1 MFIKKLLITYLLLL
15 LLSLHASES
24 NQKVTLYLDWLN
36 QFQFAGYYMAK
47 ENGYYTD
54 LDLDVN
60 IIEYSKDTNNDITQK
75 VIKDEAVYGIGKS
88 SLIMDKFEGND
99 IILLS
104 SIFQN
109 SPMALISLSSS
120 NIKTPKDLINKKIM
134 ITNDA
139 KESVSIKS
147 LLMAEG
153 VNFQDLNTQNFSS
166 NEINDLINGN
176 IDAIACYL
184 SNEPFILKQKNIDFN
199 IIHPNNYNFDFYEGI
214 LFTSQNELRNNP
226 IRAQN
231 FNQASIKGWEYA
243 FNNIE
248 KTAKIIYEKYNTQN
262 KSLESLIFEGEVLKK
277 LSKIDE
283 NLLGNINPRT
293 IDEIKRIYSLFNLK
307 STNIF
312 FETESIILNKTHT
325 LLNENDLN
333 YLNTNQFTL
342 LTQADHIPFSFKNLN
357 ELIGIE
363 IDFWKLISDKLSKPF
378 NIEEVLKDNI
388 LNIFSNSIKVKFV
401 YSFKKESSDKNVLSN
416 PIAKVPLALATK
428 NGVHYISDLNSVEH
442 VKIGVL
448 KDLEIFESLKKDYPN
463 VNFIEINTID
473 DGIYRLKNNLLFGL
487 IDNLYTLSH
496 QIEQFQ
502 IDELK
507 INTTLKYK
515 INIYLEVKK
524 QNEQFIKIV
533 NKIIDSLS
541 EKEKSSIFNN
551 YQLILYHNSI
561 DIYYILKFVIPL
573 IILLSV
579 FIFLNYR
586 LRNEI
591 KKREE
596 TEKKL
601 SDLANNDSLTGIYN
615 RRKIEELCEAEIKRS
630 ERYLNEL
637 SVIFFDV
644 NDFKIIND
652 KLGHHKG
659 DEVLIK
665 IASVISQNIRT
676 TDYFGRWGG
685 DEFLIVLPQTNL
697 PKTEHLIKILENILT
712 TINFDLKMDR
722 KISCSFGLSQYEKN
736 DTLDSFL
743 KRADESM
750 YVNKNNYRQS
760 RLQQL

>member
-1 MFIKKLLITYLLLL
+1 MFIKKLLITYLLL

-47 ENGYYTD
+47 ENGYYND

-60 IIEYSKDTNNDITQK
+60 IIEYSKDANNDITQK

-88 SLIMDKFEGND
+88 SLIIDKFAGND

-147 LLMAEG
+147 LLMSEG

-176 IDAIACYL
+176 IDAITCYL

-214 LFTSQNELRNNP
+214 LFTSQKELKNNP

-293 IDEIKRIYSLFNLK
+293 IDEIKRIYSLLNLK
-307 STNIF
+307 STHIS

-442 VKIGVL
+442 IKIGVL
-448 KDLEIFESLKKDYPN
+448 KDLEIFESLKRDYPN

-551 YQLILYHNSI
+551 YQLILYHNNI

-596 TEKKL
+596 TEIKL
-601 SDLANNDSLTGIYN
+601 SNLANNDSLTGIYN
-615 RRKIEELCEAEIKRS
+615 RRKIEELCEAELKRS
-630 ERYLNEL
+630 ERYSNEL

-697 PKTEHLIKILENILT
+697 YKTEHLVKILENILT
-712 TINFDLKMDR
+712 TINFDLKMNR

-750 YVNKNNYRQS
+750 YVNKYNYRQS
-760 RLQQL
+760 KLQQL

>member
-1 MFIKKLLITYLLLL
+1 MFIKKLLITYLLL

-47 ENGYYTD
+47 ENGYYND

-60 IIEYSKDTNNDITQK
+60 IIEYSKDANNDITQK

-88 SLIMDKFEGND
+88 SLIIDKFAGND

-184 SNEPFILKQKNIDFN
+184 SNEPFVLKQKNIDFN

-214 LFTSQNELRNNP
+214 LFTSQKELKNNP

-293 IDEIKRIYSLFNLK
+293 IDEIKRIYSLLNLK
-307 STNIF
+307 STPIS

-442 VKIGVL
+442 IKIGVL
-448 KDLEIFESLKKDYPN
+448 KDLEIFESLKRDYPN

-502 IDELK
+502 IDVLK

-551 YQLILYHNSI
+551 YQLILYHNNI

-596 TEKKL
+596 TEIKL
-601 SDLANNDSLTGIYN
+601 SNLANNDSLTGIYN
-615 RRKIEELCEAEIKRS
+615 RRKIEELCEAELKRS
-630 ERYLNEL
+630 ERYSNEL

-697 PKTEHLIKILENILT
+697 YKTEHLVKILENILT

-750 YVNKNNYRQS
+750 YVNKYNYRQS
-760 RLQQL
+760 KLQQL

>member
-1 MFIKKLLITYLLLL
+1 MFIKKLLITYLLL

-47 ENGYYTD
+47 ENGYYND

-60 IIEYSKDTNNDITQK
+60 IIEYSKDANNDITQK

-88 SLIMDKFEGND
+88 SLIIDKFAGND

-147 LLMAEG
+147 LLMSEG

-214 LFTSQNELRNNP
+214 LFTSQKELKNNP

-293 IDEIKRIYSLFNLK
+293 IDEIKRIYSLLNLM
-307 STNIF
+307 STHIS

-333 YLNTNQFTL
+333 YLNANQFTL

-442 VKIGVL
+442 IKIGVL
-448 KDLEIFESLKKDYPN
+448 KDLEIFESLKRDYPN

-551 YQLILYHNSI
+551 YQLILYHNNI

-596 TEKKL
+596 TEIKL
-601 SDLANNDSLTGIYN
+601 SNLANNDSLTGIYN
-615 RRKIEELCEAEIKRS
+615 RRKIEELCEAELKRS
-630 ERYLNEL
+630 ERYSNEL

-697 PKTEHLIKILENILT
+697 YKTEHLVKILENILT
-712 TINFDLKMDR
+712 TINFDLKMNR

-750 YVNKNNYRQS
+750 YVNKYNYRQS
-760 RLQQL
+760 KLQQL

>member
-15 LLSLHASES
+15 LSLHASEN

-47 ENGYYTD
+47 ENGYYND

-60 IIEYSKDTNNDITQK
+60 IIEYSKDANNDITQK

-88 SLIMDKFEGND
+88 SLIIDKFAGND

-147 LLMAEG
+147 LLMSEG

-176 IDAIACYL
+176 IDAITCYL

-214 LFTSQNELRNNP
+214 LFTSQKELKNNP

-262 KSLESLIFEGEVLKK
+262 KSLELLIFEGEVLKK

-293 IDEIKRIYSLFNLK
+293 IDEIKRIYSLLNLK
-307 STNIF
+307 STHIS

-333 YLNTNQFTL
+333 YLNANQFTL

-442 VKIGVL
+442 IKIGVL
-448 KDLEIFESLKKDYPN
+448 KDLEIFESLKRDYPN

-551 YQLILYHNSI
+551 YQLILYHNNI

-596 TEKKL
+596 TEIKL
-601 SDLANNDSLTGIYN
+601 SNLANNDSLTGIYN
-615 RRKIEELCEAEIKRS
+615 RRKIEELCEAELKRS
-630 ERYLNEL
+630 ERYSNEL

-697 PKTEHLIKILENILT
+697 YKTEHLVKILENILT
-712 TINFDLKMDR
+712 TINFDLKMNR

-750 YVNKNNYRQS
+750 YVNKYNYRQS
-760 RLQQL
+760 KLQQL

>member
-1 MFIKKLLITYLLLL
+1 MFIKKLLITYLLL

-47 ENGYYTD
+47 ENGYYND

-60 IIEYSKDTNNDITQK
+60 IIEYSKDANNDITQK

-88 SLIMDKFEGND
+88 SLIIDKFAGND

-176 IDAIACYL
+176 IDAITCYL

-214 LFTSQNELRNNP
+214 LFTSQKELKNNP

-293 IDEIKRIYSLFNLK
+293 IDEIKRIYSLLNLK
-307 STNIF
+307 STHIS

-333 YLNTNQFTL
+333 YLNANQFTL

-442 VKIGVL
+442 IKIGVL
-448 KDLEIFESLKKDYPN
+448 KDLEIFESLKRDYPN

-551 YQLILYHNSI
+551 YQLILYHNNI

-596 TEKKL
+596 TEIKL
-601 SDLANNDSLTGIYN
+601 SNLANNDSLTGIYN
-615 RRKIEELCEAEIKRS
+615 RRKIEELCEAELKRS
-630 ERYLNEL
+630 ERYSNEL

-697 PKTEHLIKILENILT
+697 YKTEHLVKILENILT
-712 TINFDLKMDR
+712 TINFDLKMNR

-750 YVNKNNYRQS
+750 YVNKYNYRQS
-760 RLQQL
+760 KLQQL

>member
-1 MFIKKLLITYLLLL
+1 MFIKKLLITYLLL

-47 ENGYYTD
+47 ENGYYND

-60 IIEYSKDTNNDITQK
+60 IIEYSKDANNDITQK

-88 SLIMDKFEGND
+88 SLIIDKFAGND

-176 IDAIACYL
+176 IDAITCYL

-214 LFTSQNELRNNP
+214 LFTSQKELKNNP

-262 KSLESLIFEGEVLKK
+262 KSLELLIFEGEVLKK

-293 IDEIKRIYSLFNLK
+293 IDEIKRIYSLLNLK
-307 STNIF
+307 STHIS

-442 VKIGVL
+442 IKIGVL
-448 KDLEIFESLKKDYPN
+448 KDLEIFESLKRDYPN

-502 IDELK
+502 IDVLK

-551 YQLILYHNSI
+551 YQLILYHNNI

-596 TEKKL
+596 TEIKL
-601 SDLANNDSLTGIYN
+601 SNLANNDSLTGIYN
-615 RRKIEELCEAEIKRS
+615 RRKIEELCEAELKRS
-630 ERYLNEL
+630 ERYSNEL

-697 PKTEHLIKILENILT
+697 YKTEHLVKILENILT
-712 TINFDLKMDR
+712 TINFDLKMNR

-750 YVNKNNYRQS
+750 YVNKYNYRQS
-760 RLQQL
+760 KLQQL

>member
-1 MFIKKLLITYLLLL
+1 MFIKKLLITYLLL

-47 ENGYYTD
+47 ENGYYND

-60 IIEYSKDTNNDITQK
+60 IIEYSKDANNDITQK

-88 SLIMDKFEGND
+88 SLIIDKFAGND

-147 LLMAEG
+147 LLMSEG

-176 IDAIACYL
+176 IDAITCYL

-214 LFTSQNELRNNP
+214 LFTSQKELKNNP

-262 KSLESLIFEGEVLKK
+262 KSLELLIFEGEVLKK

-293 IDEIKRIYSLFNLK
+293 IDEIKRIYSLLNLK
-307 STNIF
+307 STPIY

-333 YLNTNQFTL
+333 YLNANQFTL

-442 VKIGVL
+442 IKIGVL
-448 KDLEIFESLKKDYPN
+448 KDLEIFESLKRDYPN

-502 IDELK
+502 IDVLK

-551 YQLILYHNSI
+551 YQLILYHNNI

-596 TEKKL
+596 TEIKL
-601 SDLANNDSLTGIYN
+601 SNLANNDSLTGIYN
-615 RRKIEELCEAEIKRS
+615 RRKIEELCEAELKRS
-630 ERYLNEL
+630 ERYSNEL

-697 PKTEHLIKILENILT
+697 YKTEHLVKILENILT
-712 TINFDLKMDR
+712 TINFDLKMNR

-750 YVNKNNYRQS
+750 YVNKYNYRQS
-760 RLQQL
+760 KLQQL

>member
-1 MFIKKLLITYLLLL
+1 MFIKKLLITYLLL

-47 ENGYYTD
+47 ENGYYND

-60 IIEYSKDTNNDITQK
+60 IIEYSKDANNDITQK

-88 SLIMDKFEGND
+88 SLIIDKFAGND

-147 LLMAEG
+147 LLMSEG

-176 IDAIACYL
+176 IDAITCYL
-184 SNEPFILKQKNIDFN
+184 SNEPFTLKQKNIDFN

-214 LFTSQNELRNNP
+214 LFTSQKELKNNP

-262 KSLESLIFEGEVLKK
+262 KSLELLIFEGEVLKK

-293 IDEIKRIYSLFNLK
+293 IDEIKRIYSLLNLM
-307 STNIF
+307 STHIS

-333 YLNTNQFTL
+333 YLNANQFTL

-442 VKIGVL
+442 IKIGVL
-448 KDLEIFESLKKDYPN
+448 KDLEIFESLKRDYPN

-551 YQLILYHNSI
+551 YQLILYHNNI

-596 TEKKL
+596 TEIKL
-601 SDLANNDSLTGIYN
+601 SNLANNDSLTGIYN
-615 RRKIEELCEAEIKRS
+615 RRKIEELCEAELKRS
-630 ERYLNEL
+630 ERYSNEL

-697 PKTEHLIKILENILT
+697 YKTEHLVKILENILT
-712 TINFDLKMDR
+712 TINFDLKMNR

-750 YVNKNNYRQS
+750 YVNKYNYRQS
-760 RLQQL
+760 KLQQL

>member
-15 LLSLHASES
+15 LSLHASEN

-47 ENGYYTD
+47 ENGYYND

-60 IIEYSKDTNNDITQK
+60 IIEYSKDANNDITQK

-88 SLIMDKFEGND
+88 SLIIDKFAGND

-176 IDAIACYL
+176 IDAITCYL
-184 SNEPFILKQKNIDFN
+184 SNEPFTLKQKNIDFN

-214 LFTSQNELRNNP
+214 LFTSQKELKNNP

-293 IDEIKRIYSLFNLK
+293 IDEIKRIYSLLNLK
-307 STNIF
+307 STHIS

-333 YLNTNQFTL
+333 YLNANQFTL

-442 VKIGVL
+442 IKIGVL
-448 KDLEIFESLKKDYPN
+448 KDLEIFESLKRDYPN

-551 YQLILYHNSI
+551 YQLILYHNNI

-596 TEKKL
+596 TEIKL
-601 SDLANNDSLTGIYN
+601 SNLANNDSLTGIYN
-615 RRKIEELCEAEIKRS
+615 RRKIEELCEAELKRS
-630 ERYLNEL
+630 ERYSNEL

-697 PKTEHLIKILENILT
+697 YKTEHLVKILENILT
-712 TINFDLKMDR
+712 TINFDLKMNR

-750 YVNKNNYRQS
+750 YVNKYNYRQS
-760 RLQQL
+760 KLQQL

>member
-1 MFIKKLLITYLLLL
+1 MFIKKLLITYLLL

-47 ENGYYTD
+47 ENGYYND

-60 IIEYSKDTNNDITQK
+60 IIEYSKDANNDITQK

-88 SLIMDKFEGND
+88 SLIIDKFAGND

-147 LLMAEG
+147 LLMSEG

-176 IDAIACYL
+176 IDAITCYL

-214 LFTSQNELRNNP
+214 LFTSQKELKNNP

-262 KSLESLIFEGEVLKK
+262 KSLELLIFEGEVLKK

-293 IDEIKRIYSLFNLK
+293 IDEIKRIYSLLNLK
-307 STNIF
+307 STHIS

-551 YQLILYHNSI
+551 YQLILYHNNV
-561 DIYYILKFVIPL
+561 DIYYILKFIIPL

-596 TEKKL
+596 TEIKL
-601 SDLANNDSLTGIYN
+601 SNLANNDSLTGIYN
-615 RRKIEELCEAEIKRS
+615 RRKIEELCEAELKRS
-630 ERYLNEL
+630 ERYSNEL

-697 PKTEHLIKILENILT
+697 YKTEHLVKILENILT
-712 TINFDLKMDR
+712 TINFDLKMNR

-760 RLQQL
+760 KLQQL

>member
-1 MFIKKLLITYLLLL
+1 MFIKKLLITYLLL

-47 ENGYYTD
+47 ENGYYND

-60 IIEYSKDTNNDITQK
+60 IIEYSKDANNDITQK

-88 SLIMDKFEGND
+88 SLIIDKFAGND

-147 LLMAEG
+147 LLMSEG

-214 LFTSQNELRNNP
+214 LFTSQKELKNNP

-262 KSLESLIFEGEVLKK
+262 KSLELLIFEGEVLKK

-293 IDEIKRIYSLFNLK
+293 IDEIKRIYSLLNLM
-307 STNIF
+307 STHIS

-442 VKIGVL
+442 IKIGVL
-448 KDLEIFESLKKDYPN
+448 KDLEIFESLKRDYPN

-551 YQLILYHNSI
+551 YQLILYHNNI

-596 TEKKL
+596 TEIKL
-601 SDLANNDSLTGIYN
+601 SNLANNDSLTGIYN
-615 RRKIEELCEAEIKRS
+615 RRKIEELCEAELKRS
-630 ERYLNEL
+630 ERYSNEL

-697 PKTEHLIKILENILT
+697 YKTEHLVKILENILT
-712 TINFDLKMDR
+712 TINFDLKMNR

-750 YVNKNNYRQS
+750 YVNKYNYRQS
-760 RLQQL
+760 KLQQL

>member
-1 MFIKKLLITYLLLL
+1 MFIKKLLITYLLL

-47 ENGYYTD
+47 ENGYYND

-60 IIEYSKDTNNDITQK
+60 IIEYSKDANNDITQK

-88 SLIMDKFEGND
+88 SLIIDKFAGND

-147 LLMAEG
+147 LLMSEG

-176 IDAIACYL
+176 IDAITCYL

-214 LFTSQNELRNNP
+214 LFTSQKELKNNP

-262 KSLESLIFEGEVLKK
+262 KSLELLIFEGEVLKK

-293 IDEIKRIYSLFNLK
+293 IDEIKRIYSLLNLK
-307 STNIF
+307 STPIY

-333 YLNTNQFTL
+333 YLNANQFTL

-442 VKIGVL
+442 IKIGVL
-448 KDLEIFESLKKDYPN
+448 KDLEIFESLKRDYPN

-473 DGIYRLKNNLLFGL
+473 DGINRIKNNLLFGL

-551 YQLILYHNSI
+551 YQLILYHNNI

-596 TEKKL
+596 TEIKL
-601 SDLANNDSLTGIYN
+601 SNLANNDSLTGIYN
-615 RRKIEELCEAEIKRS
+615 RRKIEELCEAELKRS
-630 ERYLNEL
+630 ERYSNEL

-697 PKTEHLIKILENILT
+697 YKTEHLVKILENILT
-712 TINFDLKMDR
+712 TINFDLKMNR

-750 YVNKNNYRQS
+750 YVNKYNYRQS
-760 RLQQL
+760 KLQQL

>member
-1 MFIKKLLITYLLLL
+1 MFIKKLLITYLLL

-47 ENGYYTD
+47 ENGYYND

-60 IIEYSKDTNNDITQK
+60 IIEYSKDANNDITQK

-88 SLIMDKFEGND
+88 SLIIDKFAGND

-147 LLMAEG
+147 LLMSEG

-184 SNEPFILKQKNIDFN
+184 SNEPFVLKQKNIDFN

-214 LFTSQNELRNNP
+214 LFTSQKELKNNP

-293 IDEIKRIYSLFNLK
+293 IDEIKRIYSLLNLK
-307 STNIF
+307 STHIS

-333 YLNTNQFTL
+333 YLNANQFTL

-442 VKIGVL
+442 IKIGVL
-448 KDLEIFESLKKDYPN
+448 KDLEIFESLKRDYPN

-551 YQLILYHNSI
+551 YQLILYHNNI

-596 TEKKL
+596 TEIKL
-601 SDLANNDSLTGIYN
+601 SNLANNDSLTGIYN
-615 RRKIEELCEAEIKRS
+615 RRKIEELCEAELKRS
-630 ERYLNEL
+630 ERYSNEL

-697 PKTEHLIKILENILT
+697 YKTEHLIKILENILT

-750 YVNKNNYRQS
+750 YVNKYNYRQS
-760 RLQQL
+760 KLQQL

>member
-1 MFIKKLLITYLLLL
+1 MFIKKLLITYLLL

-47 ENGYYTD
+47 ENGYYND

-60 IIEYSKDTNNDITQK
+60 IIEYSKDANNDITQK

-88 SLIMDKFEGND
+88 SLIIDKFAGND

-147 LLMAEG
+147 LLMSEG

-176 IDAIACYL
+176 IDAITCYL

-214 LFTSQNELRNNP
+214 LFTSQKELKNNP

-262 KSLESLIFEGEVLKK
+262 KSLELLIFEGEVLKK

-293 IDEIKRIYSLFNLK
+293 IDEIKRIYSLLNLM
-307 STNIF
+307 STHIS

-442 VKIGVL
+442 IKIGVL
-448 KDLEIFESLKKDYPN
+448 KDLEIFESLKRDYPN

-551 YQLILYHNSI
+551 YQLILYHNNI

-596 TEKKL
+596 TEIKL
-601 SDLANNDSLTGIYN
+601 SNLANNDSLTGIYN
-615 RRKIEELCEAEIKRS
+615 RRKIEELCEAELKRS
-630 ERYLNEL
+630 ERYSNEL

-697 PKTEHLIKILENILT
+697 YKTEHLVKILENILT
-712 TINFDLKMDR
+712 TINFDLKMNR

-750 YVNKNNYRQS
+750 YVNKYNYRQS
-760 RLQQL
+760 KLQQL

>member
-1 MFIKKLLITYLLLL
+1 MFIKKLLITYLLL

-47 ENGYYTD
+47 ENGYYND

-60 IIEYSKDTNNDITQK
+60 IIEYSKDANNDITQK

-88 SLIMDKFEGND
+88 SLIIDKFAGND

-147 LLMAEG
+147 LLMSEG

-214 LFTSQNELRNNP
+214 LFTSQKELKNNP

-262 KSLESLIFEGEVLKK
+262 KSLELLIFEGEVLKK

-293 IDEIKRIYSLFNLK
+293 IDEIKRIYSLLNLK
-307 STNIF
+307 STHIS

-333 YLNTNQFTL
+333 YLNANQFTL

-442 VKIGVL
+442 IKIGVL
-448 KDLEIFESLKKDYPN
+448 KDLEIFESLKRDYPN

-502 IDELK
+502 IDVLK

-551 YQLILYHNSI
+551 YQLILYHNNI

-596 TEKKL
+596 TEIKL
-601 SDLANNDSLTGIYN
+601 SNLANNDSLTGIYN
-615 RRKIEELCEAEIKRS
+615 RRKIEELCEAELKRS
-630 ERYLNEL
+630 ERYSNEL

-697 PKTEHLIKILENILT
+697 YKTEHLVKILENILT
-712 TINFDLKMDR
+712 TINFDLKMNR

-750 YVNKNNYRQS
+750 YVNKYNYRQS
-760 RLQQL
+760 KLQQL

>member
-1 MFIKKLLITYLLLL
+1 MFIKKLLITYLLL

-47 ENGYYTD
+47 ENGYYND

-60 IIEYSKDTNNDITQK
+60 IIEYSKDANNDITQK

-88 SLIMDKFEGND
+88 SLIIDKFAGND

-147 LLMAEG
+147 LLMSEG

-176 IDAIACYL
+176 IDAITCYL

-214 LFTSQNELRNNP
+214 LFTSQKELKNNP

-262 KSLESLIFEGEVLKK
+262 KSLELLIFEGEVLKK

-293 IDEIKRIYSLFNLK
+293 IDEIKRIYSLLNLK
-307 STNIF
+307 STHIS

-333 YLNTNQFTL
+333 YLNANQFTL

-442 VKIGVL
+442 IKIGVL
-448 KDLEIFESLKKDYPN
+448 KDLEIFESLKRDYPN

-502 IDELK
+502 IDVLK

-551 YQLILYHNSI
+551 YQLILYHNNI

-596 TEKKL
+596 TEIKL
-601 SDLANNDSLTGIYN
+601 SNLANNDSLTGIYN
-615 RRKIEELCEAEIKRS
+615 RRKIEELCEAELKRS
-630 ERYLNEL
+630 ERYSNEL

-697 PKTEHLIKILENILT
+697 YKTEHLVKILENILT
-712 TINFDLKMDR
+712 TINFDLKMNR

-750 YVNKNNYRQS
+750 YVNKYNYRQS
-760 RLQQL
+760 KLQQL

>member
-1 MFIKKLLITYLLLL
+1 MFIKKLLITYLLL

-47 ENGYYTD
+47 ENGYYND

-60 IIEYSKDTNNDITQK
+60 IIEYSKDANNDITQK

-88 SLIMDKFEGND
+88 SLIIDKFAGND

-147 LLMAEG
+147 LLMSEG

-176 IDAIACYL
+176 IDAITCYL

-214 LFTSQNELRNNP
+214 LFTSQKELKNNP

-293 IDEIKRIYSLFNLK
+293 IDEIKRIYSLLNLK
-307 STNIF
+307 STHIS

-333 YLNTNQFTL
+333 YLNANQFTL

-442 VKIGVL
+442 IKIGVL
-448 KDLEIFESLKKDYPN
+448 KDLEIFESLKRDYPN

-551 YQLILYHNSI
+551 YQLILYHKNI

-596 TEKKL
+596 TEIKL
-601 SDLANNDSLTGIYN
+601 SNLANNDSLTGIYN
-615 RRKIEELCEAEIKRS
+615 RRKIEELCEAELKRS
-630 ERYLNEL
+630 ERYSNEL

-697 PKTEHLIKILENILT
+697 YKTEHLVKILENILT

-750 YVNKNNYRQS
+750 YVNKYNYRQS
-760 RLQQL
+760 KLQQL

>member
-1 MFIKKLLITYLLLL
+1 MFIKKLLITYLLL

-47 ENGYYTD
+47 ENGYYND

-60 IIEYSKDTNNDITQK
+60 IIEYSKDANNDITQK

-88 SLIMDKFEGND
+88 SLIIDKFAGND

-147 LLMAEG
+147 LLMSEG

-176 IDAIACYL
+176 IDAITCYL

-214 LFTSQNELRNNP
+214 LFTSQKELKNNP

-262 KSLESLIFEGEVLKK
+262 KSLELLIFEGEVLKK

-293 IDEIKRIYSLFNLK
+293 IDEIKRIYSLLNLM
-307 STNIF
+307 STHIS

-333 YLNTNQFTL
+333 YLNANQFTL

-442 VKIGVL
+442 IKIGVL
-448 KDLEIFESLKKDYPN
+448 KDLEIFESLKRDYPN

-551 YQLILYHNSI
+551 YQLILYHNNI

-596 TEKKL
+596 TEIKL
-601 SDLANNDSLTGIYN
+601 SNLANNDSLTGIYN
-615 RRKIEELCEAEIKRS
+615 RRKIEELCEAELKRS
-630 ERYLNEL
+630 ERYSNEL

-697 PKTEHLIKILENILT
+697 YKTEHLVKILENILT
-712 TINFDLKMDR
+712 TINFDLKMNR

-750 YVNKNNYRQS
+750 YVNKYNYRQS
-760 RLQQL
+760 KLQQL

>member
-1 MFIKKLLITYLLLL
+1 MFIKKLLITYLLL

-47 ENGYYTD
+47 ENGYYND

-60 IIEYSKDTNNDITQK
+60 IIEYSKDANNDITQK

-88 SLIMDKFEGND
+88 SLIIDKFAGND

-147 LLMAEG
+147 LLMSEG

-176 IDAIACYL
+176 IDAITCYL

-214 LFTSQNELRNNP
+214 LFTSQKELKNNP

-293 IDEIKRIYSLFNLK
+293 IDEIKRIYSLLNLK
-307 STNIF
+307 STHIS

-333 YLNTNQFTL
+333 YLNANQFTL

-442 VKIGVL
+442 IKIGVL
-448 KDLEIFESLKKDYPN
+448 KDLEIFESLKRDYPN

-496 QIEQFQ
+496 QIELFQ

-551 YQLILYHNSI
+551 YQLILYHNNI

-596 TEKKL
+596 REIKL
-601 SDLANNDSLTGIYN
+601 SNLANNDSLTGIYN
-615 RRKIEELCEAEIKRS
+615 RRKIEELCEAELKRS
-630 ERYLNEL
+630 ERYSNEL

-697 PKTEHLIKILENILT
+697 YKTEHLVKILENILT
-712 TINFDLKMDR
+712 TINFDLKMNR

-750 YVNKNNYRQS
+750 YVNKYNYRQS
-760 RLQQL
+760 KLQQL

>member
-1 MFIKKLLITYLLLL
+1 MFIKKLLITYLLL

-47 ENGYYTD
+47 ENGYYND

-60 IIEYSKDTNNDITQK
+60 IIEYSKDANNDITQK

-88 SLIMDKFEGND
+88 SLIIDKFAGND

-147 LLMAEG
+147 LLMSEG

-176 IDAIACYL
+176 IDAITCYL

-214 LFTSQNELRNNP
+214 LFTSQKELKNNP

-262 KSLESLIFEGEVLKK
+262 KSLELLIFEGEVLKK

-293 IDEIKRIYSLFNLK
+293 IDEIKRIYSLLNLK
-307 STNIF
+307 STHIS

-401 YSFKKESSDKNVLSN
+401 YSFKKESSDKNILSN

-442 VKIGVL
+442 IKIGVL
-448 KDLEIFESLKKDYPN
+448 KDLEIFESLKRDYPN

-551 YQLILYHNSI
+551 YQLILYHNNI

-596 TEKKL
+596 TEIKL
-601 SDLANNDSLTGIYN
+601 SNLANNDSLTGIYN
-615 RRKIEELCEAEIKRS
+615 RRKIEELCEAELKRS
-630 ERYLNEL
+630 ERYSNEL

-697 PKTEHLIKILENILT
+697 YKTEHLVKILENILT

-750 YVNKNNYRQS
+750 YVNKYNYRQS
-760 RLQQL
+760 KLQQL

>member
-1 MFIKKLLITYLLLL
+1 MFIKKLLITYLLL

-47 ENGYYTD
+47 ENGYYND

-60 IIEYSKDTNNDITQK
+60 IIEYSKDANNDITQK

-88 SLIMDKFEGND
+88 SLIIDKFAGND

-147 LLMAEG
+147 LLMSEG

-214 LFTSQNELRNNP
+214 LFTSQKELKNNP

-293 IDEIKRIYSLFNLK
+293 IDEIKRIYSLLNLK
-307 STNIF
+307 STHIS

-333 YLNTNQFTL
+333 YLNANQFTL

-442 VKIGVL
+442 IKIGVL
-448 KDLEIFESLKKDYPN
+448 KDLEIFESLKRDYPN

-541 EKEKSSIFNN
+541 EKEKSGIFNN
-551 YQLILYHNSI
+551 YQLILYHNNI

-596 TEKKL
+596 TEIKL
-601 SDLANNDSLTGIYN
+601 SNLANNDSLTGIYN
-615 RRKIEELCEAEIKRS
+615 RRKIEELCEAELKRS
-630 ERYLNEL
+630 ERYSNEL

-697 PKTEHLIKILENILT
+697 YKTEHLVKILENILT

-750 YVNKNNYRQS
+750 YVNKYNYRQS
-760 RLQQL
+760 KLQQL

>member
-1 MFIKKLLITYLLLL
+1 MFIKKLLITYLLL

-47 ENGYYTD
+47 ENGYYND

-60 IIEYSKDTNNDITQK
+60 IIEYSKDANNDITQK

-88 SLIMDKFEGND
+88 SLIIDKFAGND

-147 LLMAEG
+147 LLMSEG

-176 IDAIACYL
+176 IDAITCYL

-214 LFTSQNELRNNP
+214 LFTSQKELKNNP

-293 IDEIKRIYSLFNLK
+293 IDEIKRIYSLLNLK
-307 STNIF
+307 STHIS

-551 YQLILYHNSI
+551 YQLILYHNNI

-596 TEKKL
+596 TEIKL
-601 SDLANNDSLTGIYN
+601 SNLANNDSLTGIYN
-615 RRKIEELCEAEIKRS
+615 RRKIEELCEAELKRS
-630 ERYLNEL
+630 ERYSNEL

-697 PKTEHLIKILENILT
+697 YKTEHLVKILENILT

-750 YVNKNNYRQS
+750 YVNKYNYRQS
-760 RLQQL
+760 KLQQL

>member
-1 MFIKKLLITYLLLL
+1 MFIKKLLITYLLL

-47 ENGYYTD
+47 ENGYYND

-60 IIEYSKDTNNDITQK
+60 IIEYSKDANNDITQK

-88 SLIMDKFEGND
+88 SLIIDKFAGND

-147 LLMAEG
+147 LLMSEG

-176 IDAIACYL
+176 IDAITCYL

-214 LFTSQNELRNNP
+214 LFTSQKELKNNP

-262 KSLESLIFEGEVLKK
+262 KSLELLIFEGEVLKK

-293 IDEIKRIYSLFNLK
+293 IDEIKRIYSLLNLM
-307 STNIF
+307 STHIS

-333 YLNTNQFTL
+333 YLNANQFTL

-442 VKIGVL
+442 IKIGVL
-448 KDLEIFESLKKDYPN
+448 KDLEIFESLKRDYPN

-551 YQLILYHNSI
+551 YQLILYHNNI

-596 TEKKL
+596 TEIKL
-601 SDLANNDSLTGIYN
+601 SNLANNDSLTGIYN
-615 RRKIEELCEAEIKRS
+615 RRNIEELCEAELNRS
-630 ERYLNEL
+630 ERYSNEL

-697 PKTEHLIKILENILT
+697 YKTEHLVKILENILT

-750 YVNKNNYRQS
+750 YVNKYNYRQS
-760 RLQQL
+760 KLQQL

>member
-1 MFIKKLLITYLLLL
+1 MFIKKLLITYLLL

-47 ENGYYTD
+47 ENGYYND

-60 IIEYSKDTNNDITQK
+60 IIEYSKDANNDITQK

-88 SLIMDKFEGND
+88 SLIIDKFAGND

-147 LLMAEG
+147 LLMSEG

-214 LFTSQNELRNNP
+214 LFTSQKELKNNP

-262 KSLESLIFEGEVLKK
+262 KSLELLIFEGEVLKK

-293 IDEIKRIYSLFNLK
+293 IDEIKRIYSLLNLK
-307 STNIF
+307 STPIY

-442 VKIGVL
+442 IKIGVL
-448 KDLEIFESLKKDYPN
+448 KDLEIFESLKRDYPN

-502 IDELK
+502 IDVLK

-551 YQLILYHNSI
+551 YQLILYHNNI

-596 TEKKL
+596 TEIKL
-601 SDLANNDSLTGIYN
+601 SNLANNDSLTGIYN
-615 RRKIEELCEAEIKRS
+615 RRKIEELCEAELKRS
-630 ERYLNEL
+630 ERYSNEL

-697 PKTEHLIKILENILT
+697 YKTEHLVKILENILT

-750 YVNKNNYRQS
+750 YVNKYNYRQS
-760 RLQQL
+760 KLQQL

>member
-1 MFIKKLLITYLLLL
+1 MFIKKLLITYLLL

-47 ENGYYTD
+47 ENGYYND

-60 IIEYSKDTNNDITQK
+60 IIEYSKDANNDITQK

-88 SLIMDKFEGND
+88 SLIIDKFAGND

-147 LLMAEG
+147 LLMSEG

-176 IDAIACYL
+176 IDAITCYL
-184 SNEPFILKQKNIDFN
+184 SNEPFTLKQKNIDFN

-214 LFTSQNELRNNP
+214 LFTSQKELKNNP

-262 KSLESLIFEGEVLKK
+262 KSLELLIFEGEVLKK

-293 IDEIKRIYSLFNLK
+293 IDEIKRIYSLLNLM
-307 STNIF
+307 STHIS

-333 YLNTNQFTL
+333 YLNANQFTL

-442 VKIGVL
+442 IKIGVL
-448 KDLEIFESLKKDYPN
+448 KDLEIFESLKRDYPN

-502 IDELK
+502 IDVLK

-551 YQLILYHNSI
+551 YQLILYHNNI

-596 TEKKL
+596 TEIKL
-601 SDLANNDSLTGIYN
+601 SNLANNDSLTGIYN
-615 RRKIEELCEAEIKRS
+615 RRKIEELCEAELKRS
-630 ERYLNEL
+630 ERYSNEL

-697 PKTEHLIKILENILT
+697 YKTEHLVKILENILT
-712 TINFDLKMDR
+712 TINFDLKMNR

-750 YVNKNNYRQS
+750 YVNKYNYRQS
-760 RLQQL
+760 KLQQL

>member
-1 MFIKKLLITYLLLL
+1 MFIKKLLITYLLL

-47 ENGYYTD
+47 ENGYYND

-60 IIEYSKDTNNDITQK
+60 IIEYSKDANNDITQK

-88 SLIMDKFEGND
+88 SLIIDKFAGND

-184 SNEPFILKQKNIDFN
+184 SNEPFVLKQKNIDFN

-214 LFTSQNELRNNP
+214 LFTSQKELKNNP

-293 IDEIKRIYSLFNLK
+293 IDEIKRIYSLLNLK
-307 STNIF
+307 STHIS

-333 YLNTNQFTL
+333 YLNANQFTL

-442 VKIGVL
+442 IKIGVL
-448 KDLEIFESLKKDYPN
+448 KDLEIFESLKRDYPN

-551 YQLILYHNSI
+551 YQLILYHNNI

-596 TEKKL
+596 TEIKL
-601 SDLANNDSLTGIYN
+601 SNLANNDSLTGIYN
-615 RRKIEELCEAEIKRS
+615 RRKIEELCEAELKRS
-630 ERYLNEL
+630 ERYSNEL

-697 PKTEHLIKILENILT
+697 YKTEHLVKILENILT

-750 YVNKNNYRQS
+750 YVNKYNYRQS
-760 RLQQL
+760 KLQQL

>member
-1 MFIKKLLITYLLLL
+1 MFIKKLLITYLLL

-47 ENGYYTD
+47 ENGYYND

-60 IIEYSKDTNNDITQK
+60 IIEYSKDANNDITQK

-88 SLIMDKFEGND
+88 SLIIDKFAGND

-147 LLMAEG
+147 LLMSEG

-176 IDAIACYL
+176 IDAITCYL

-214 LFTSQNELRNNP
+214 LFTSQKELKNNP

-262 KSLESLIFEGEVLKK
+262 KSLELLIFEGEVLKK

-293 IDEIKRIYSLFNLK
+293 IDEIKRIYSLLNLK
-307 STNIF
+307 STHIS

-442 VKIGVL
+442 IKIGVL
-448 KDLEIFESLKKDYPN
+448 KDLEIFESLKRDYPN

-551 YQLILYHNSI
+551 YQLILYHNNI

-596 TEKKL
+596 TEIKL
-601 SDLANNDSLTGIYN
+601 SNLANNDSLTGIYN
-615 RRKIEELCEAEIKRS
+615 RRKIEELCEAELKRS
-630 ERYLNEL
+630 ERYSNEL

-697 PKTEHLIKILENILT
+697 YKTEHLVKILENILT

-750 YVNKNNYRQS
+750 YVNKYNYRQS
-760 RLQQL
+760 KLQQL

>member
-1 MFIKKLLITYLLLL
+1 MFIKKLLITYLLL

-47 ENGYYTD
+47 ENGYYND

-60 IIEYSKDTNNDITQK
+60 IIEYSKDANNDITQK

-88 SLIMDKFEGND
+88 SLIIDKFAGND

-147 LLMAEG
+147 LLMSEG

-214 LFTSQNELRNNP
+214 LFTSQKELKNNP

-293 IDEIKRIYSLFNLK
+293 IDEIKRIYSLLNLK
-307 STNIF
+307 STHIS

-333 YLNTNQFTL
+333 YLNANQFTL

-442 VKIGVL
+442 IKIGVL
-448 KDLEIFESLKKDYPN
+448 KDLEIFESLKRDYPN

-551 YQLILYHNSI
+551 YQLILYHNNI

-596 TEKKL
+596 TEIKL
-601 SDLANNDSLTGIYN
+601 SNLANNDSLTGIYN
-615 RRKIEELCEAEIKRS
+615 RRKIEELCEAELKRS
-630 ERYLNEL
+630 ERYSNEL

-697 PKTEHLIKILENILT
+697 YKTEHLVKILENILT

-750 YVNKNNYRQS
+750 YVNKYNYRQS
-760 RLQQL
+760 KLQQL

>member
-1 MFIKKLLITYLLLL
+1 MFIKKLLITYLLL

-47 ENGYYTD
+47 ENGYYND

-60 IIEYSKDTNNDITQK
+60 IIEYSKDANNDITQK

-88 SLIMDKFEGND
+88 SLIIDKFAGND

-147 LLMAEG
+147 LLMSEG

-214 LFTSQNELRNNP
+214 LFTSQKELKNNP

-262 KSLESLIFEGEVLKK
+262 KSLELLIFEGEVLKK

-293 IDEIKRIYSLFNLK
+293 IDEIKRIYSLLNLK
-307 STNIF
+307 STPIY

-442 VKIGVL
+442 IKIGVL
-448 KDLEIFESLKKDYPN
+448 KDLEIFESLKRDYPN

-502 IDELK
+502 IDVLK

-551 YQLILYHNSI
+551 YQLILYHNNI

-596 TEKKL
+596 TEIKL
-601 SDLANNDSLTGIYN
+601 SNLANNDSLTGIYN
-615 RRKIEELCEAEIKRS
+615 RRKIEELCEAELKRS
-630 ERYLNEL
+630 ERYSNEL

-697 PKTEHLIKILENILT
+697 YKTEHLVKILENILT
-712 TINFDLKMDR
+712 TINFDLKMNR

-750 YVNKNNYRQS
+750 YVNKYNYRQS
-760 RLQQL
+760 KLQQL

>member
-1 MFIKKLLITYLLLL
+1 MFIKKLLITYLLL

-47 ENGYYTD
+47 ENGYYND

-60 IIEYSKDTNNDITQK
+60 IIEYSKDANNDITQK

-88 SLIMDKFEGND
+88 SLIIDKFAGND

-109 SPMALISLSSS
+109 SPIALISLSSS

-176 IDAIACYL
+176 IDAITCYL

-214 LFTSQNELRNNP
+214 LFTSQKELKNNP

-293 IDEIKRIYSLFNLK
+293 IDEIKRIYSLLNLK
-307 STNIF
+307 STPIY

-333 YLNTNQFTL
+333 YLNANQFTL

-442 VKIGVL
+442 IKIGVL
-448 KDLEIFESLKKDYPN
+448 KDLEIFESLKRDYPN

-551 YQLILYHNSI
+551 YQLILYHNNI

-596 TEKKL
+596 TEIKL
-601 SDLANNDSLTGIYN
+601 SNLANNDSLTGIYN
-615 RRKIEELCEAEIKRS
+615 RRKIEELCEAELKRS
-630 ERYLNEL
+630 ERYSNEL

-697 PKTEHLIKILENILT
+697 YKTEHLVKILENILT
-712 TINFDLKMDR
+712 TINFDLKMNR

-750 YVNKNNYRQS
+750 YVNKYNYRQS
-760 RLQQL
+760 KLQQL

>member
-1 MFIKKLLITYLLLL
+1 MFIKKLLITYLLL

-47 ENGYYTD
+47 ENGYYND

-60 IIEYSKDTNNDITQK
+60 IIEYSKDANNDITQK

-88 SLIMDKFEGND
+88 SLIIDKFAGND

-147 LLMAEG
+147 LLMSEG

-214 LFTSQNELRNNP
+214 LFTSQKELKNNP

-262 KSLESLIFEGEVLKK
+262 KSLELLIFEGEVLKK

-293 IDEIKRIYSLFNLK
+293 IDEIKRIYSLLNLK
-307 STNIF
+307 STHIS

-442 VKIGVL
+442 IKIGVL
-448 KDLEIFESLKKDYPN
+448 KDLEIFESLKRDYPN

-551 YQLILYHNSI
+551 YQLILYHNNI

-596 TEKKL
+596 TEIKL
-601 SDLANNDSLTGIYN
+601 SNLANNDSLTGIYN
-615 RRKIEELCEAEIKRS
+615 RRKIEELCEAELKRS
-630 ERYLNEL
+630 ERYSNEL

-697 PKTEHLIKILENILT
+697 YKTEHLVKILENILT

-750 YVNKNNYRQS
+750 YVNKYNYRQS
-760 RLQQL
+760 KLQQL

>member
-1 MFIKKLLITYLLLL
+1 MFIKKLLITYLLL

-47 ENGYYTD
+47 ENGYYND

-60 IIEYSKDTNNDITQK
+60 IIEYSKDANNDITQK

-88 SLIMDKFEGND
+88 SLIIDKFAGND

-147 LLMAEG
+147 LLMSEG

-176 IDAIACYL
+176 IDAITCYL
-184 SNEPFILKQKNIDFN
+184 SNEPFTLKQKNIDFN

-214 LFTSQNELRNNP
+214 LFTSQKELKNNP

-262 KSLESLIFEGEVLKK
+262 KSLELLIFEGEVLKK

-293 IDEIKRIYSLFNLK
+293 IDEIKRIYSLLNLM
-307 STNIF
+307 STHIS

-333 YLNTNQFTL
+333 YLNANQFTL

-442 VKIGVL
+442 IKIGVL
-448 KDLEIFESLKKDYPN
+448 KDLEIFESLKRDYPN

-502 IDELK
+502 IDVLK

-551 YQLILYHNSI
+551 YQLILYHNNV
-561 DIYYILKFVIPL
+561 DIYYILKFIIPL

-697 PKTEHLIKILENILT
+697 HKTEHLIKILENILT

-760 RLQQL
+760 KLQQL

>member
-1 MFIKKLLITYLLLL
+1 MFIKKLLITYLLL

-47 ENGYYTD
+47 ENGYYND

-60 IIEYSKDTNNDITQK
+60 IIEYSKDANNDITQK

-88 SLIMDKFEGND
+88 SLIIDKFAGND

-214 LFTSQNELRNNP
+214 LFTSQKELKNNP

-262 KSLESLIFEGEVLKK
+262 KSLELLIFEGEVLKK

-293 IDEIKRIYSLFNLK
+293 IDEIKRIYSLLNLK
-307 STNIF
+307 STHIS

-333 YLNTNQFTL
+333 YLNANQFTL

-442 VKIGVL
+442 IKIGVL
-448 KDLEIFESLKKDYPN
+448 KDLEIFESLKRDYPN

-551 YQLILYHNSI
+551 YQLILYHNNI

-596 TEKKL
+596 TEIKL
-601 SDLANNDSLTGIYN
+601 SNLANNDSLTGIYN
-615 RRKIEELCEAEIKRS
+615 RRKIEELCEAELKRS
-630 ERYLNEL
+630 ERYSNEL

-697 PKTEHLIKILENILT
+697 YKTEHLVKILENILT

-750 YVNKNNYRQS
+750 YVNKYNYRQS
-760 RLQQL
+760 KLQQL

>member
-1 MFIKKLLITYLLLL
+1 MFIKKLLITYLLL

-47 ENGYYTD
+47 ENGYYND

-60 IIEYSKDTNNDITQK
+60 IIEYSKDANNDITQK

-88 SLIMDKFEGND
+88 SLIIDKFAGND

-147 LLMAEG
+147 LLMSEG

-176 IDAIACYL
+176 IDAITCYL

-214 LFTSQNELRNNP
+214 LFTSQKELKNNP

-262 KSLESLIFEGEVLKK
+262 KSLELLIFEGEVLKK

-283 NLLGNINPRT
+283 NLLGNINTRT
-293 IDEIKRIYSLFNLK
+293 IDEIKRIYSLLNLM
-307 STNIF
+307 STHIS

-342 LTQADHIPFSFKNLN
+342 LTQAYHIPFSFKNLN

-442 VKIGVL
+442 IKIGVL
-448 KDLEIFESLKKDYPN
+448 KDLEIFESLKRDYPN

-551 YQLILYHNSI
+551 YQLILYHNNI

-596 TEKKL
+596 TEIKL
-601 SDLANNDSLTGIYN
+601 SNLANNDSLTGIYN
-615 RRKIEELCEAEIKRS
+615 RRKIEELCEAELKRS
-630 ERYLNEL
+630 ERYSNEL

-697 PKTEHLIKILENILT
+697 YKTEHLVKILENILT
-712 TINFDLKMDR
+712 TINFDLKMNR

-750 YVNKNNYRQS
+750 YVNKYNYRQS
-760 RLQQL
+760 KLQQL

>member
-15 LLSLHASES
+15 LSLHASEN

-47 ENGYYTD
+47 ENGYYND

-60 IIEYSKDTNNDITQK
+60 IIEYSKDANNDITQK

-88 SLIMDKFEGND
+88 SLIIDKFAGND

-147 LLMAEG
+147 LLMSEG

-176 IDAIACYL
+176 IDAITCYL

-214 LFTSQNELRNNP
+214 LFTSQKELKNNP

-262 KSLESLIFEGEVLKK
+262 KSLELLIFEGEVLKK

-293 IDEIKRIYSLFNLK
+293 IDEIKRIYSLLNLM
-307 STNIF
+307 STHIS

-333 YLNTNQFTL
+333 YLNANQFTL

-442 VKIGVL
+442 IKIGVL
-448 KDLEIFESLKKDYPN
+448 KDLEIFESLKRDYPN

-551 YQLILYHNSI
+551 YQLILYHNNI

-596 TEKKL
+596 TEIKL
-601 SDLANNDSLTGIYN
+601 SNLANNDSLTGIYN
-615 RRKIEELCEAEIKRS
+615 RRKIEELCEAELKRS
-630 ERYLNEL
+630 ERYSNEL

-697 PKTEHLIKILENILT
+697 YKTEHLVKILENILT
-712 TINFDLKMDR
+712 TINFDLKMNR

-750 YVNKNNYRQS
+750 YVNKYNYRQS
-760 RLQQL
+760 KLQQL

>member
-1 MFIKKLLITYLLLL
+1 MFIKKLLITYLLL

-47 ENGYYTD
+47 ENGYYND

-60 IIEYSKDTNNDITQK
+60 IIEYSKDANNDITQK

-88 SLIMDKFEGND
+88 SLIIDKFAGND

-147 LLMAEG
+147 LLMSEG

-176 IDAIACYL
+176 IDAITCYL

-214 LFTSQNELRNNP
+214 LFTSQKELKNNP

-262 KSLESLIFEGEVLKK
+262 KSLELLIFEGEVLKK

-293 IDEIKRIYSLFNLK
+293 IDEIKRIYSLLNLK
-307 STNIF
+307 STHIS

-442 VKIGVL
+442 IKIGVL
-448 KDLEIFESLKKDYPN
+448 KDLEIFESLKRDYPN

-502 IDELK
+502 IDVLK

-551 YQLILYHNSI
+551 YQLILYHNNI

-596 TEKKL
+596 TEIKL
-601 SDLANNDSLTGIYN
+601 SNLANNDSLTGIYN
-615 RRKIEELCEAEIKRS
+615 RRKIEELCEAELKRS
-630 ERYLNEL
+630 ERYSNEL

-697 PKTEHLIKILENILT
+697 YKTEHLVKILENILT
-712 TINFDLKMDR
+712 TINFDLKMNR

-750 YVNKNNYRQS
+750 YVNKYNYRQS
-760 RLQQL
+760 KLQQL

>member
-1 MFIKKLLITYLLLL
+1 MFIKKLLITYLLL

-47 ENGYYTD
+47 ENGYYND

-60 IIEYSKDTNNDITQK
+60 IIEYSKDANNDITQK

-88 SLIMDKFEGND
+88 SLIIDKFAGND

-147 LLMAEG
+147 LLMSEG

-214 LFTSQNELRNNP
+214 LFTSQKELKNNP

-262 KSLESLIFEGEVLKK
+262 KSLELLIFEGEVLKK

-293 IDEIKRIYSLFNLK
+293 IDEIKRIYSLLNLK
-307 STNIF
+307 STPIY

-333 YLNTNQFTL
+333 YLNANQFTL

-442 VKIGVL
+442 IKIGVL
-448 KDLEIFESLKKDYPN
+448 KDLEIFESLKRDYPN

-502 IDELK
+502 IDVLK

-551 YQLILYHNSI
+551 YQLILYHNNI

-596 TEKKL
+596 TEIKL
-601 SDLANNDSLTGIYN
+601 SNLANNDSLTGIYN
-615 RRKIEELCEAEIKRS
+615 RRKIEELCEAELKRS
-630 ERYLNEL
+630 ERYSNEL

-697 PKTEHLIKILENILT
+697 YKTEHLVKILENILT
-712 TINFDLKMDR
+712 TINFDLKMNR

-750 YVNKNNYRQS
+750 YVNKYNYRQS
-760 RLQQL
+760 KLQQL

>member
-1 MFIKKLLITYLLLL
+1 MFIKKLLITYLLL

-47 ENGYYTD
+47 ENGYYND

-60 IIEYSKDTNNDITQK
+60 IIEYSKDANNDITQK

-88 SLIMDKFEGND
+88 SLIIDKFAGND

-147 LLMAEG
+147 LLMSEG

-176 IDAIACYL
+176 IDAITCYL

-214 LFTSQNELRNNP
+214 LFTSQKELKNNP

-262 KSLESLIFEGEVLKK
+262 KSLELLIFEGEVLKK

-293 IDEIKRIYSLFNLK
+293 IDEIKRIYSLLNLK
-307 STNIF
+307 STHIS

-442 VKIGVL
+442 IKIGVL
-448 KDLEIFESLKKDYPN
+448 KDLEIFESLKRDYPN

-551 YQLILYHNSI
+551 YQLILYHNNI

-596 TEKKL
+596 TEIKL
-601 SDLANNDSLTGIYN
+601 SNLANNDSLTGIYN
-615 RRKIEELCEAEIKRS
+615 RRKIEELCEAELKRS
-630 ERYLNEL
+630 ERYSNEL

-697 PKTEHLIKILENILT
+697 YKTEHLVKILENILT
-712 TINFDLKMDR
+712 TINFDLKMNR

-750 YVNKNNYRQS
+750 YVNKYNYRQS
-760 RLQQL
+760 KLQQL